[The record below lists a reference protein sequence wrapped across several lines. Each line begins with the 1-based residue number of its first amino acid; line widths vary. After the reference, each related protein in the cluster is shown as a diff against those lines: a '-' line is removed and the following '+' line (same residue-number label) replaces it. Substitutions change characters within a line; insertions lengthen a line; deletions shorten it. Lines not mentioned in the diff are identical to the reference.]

1 MAYQRLI
8 IGDIHGC
15 WDELQALLDKAGL
28 GEEAEIIALG
38 DIVDRGPSSDRVFEF
53 FSTHPQARSLK
64 GNHESKHL
72 KASEGKTKP
81 ALSQLITRY
90 QLGEECYPKALAYF
104 ATLPHYLELPEAIL
118 VHGMVE
124 PGKPLEDQKPE
135 ILMGSLSGQRY
146 MFTQYSRPWY
156 ELYQG
161 EKPLIVG
168 HMDYSGKAQPFN
180 WQDRVFGIDT
190 DCCRGGALT
199 GILLPEFRIISVPS
213 RGDHWSYVARAHKD
227 LISEACRIKELSW
240 DRAKDL
246 LEQWTSSSSE
256 EEVPHPLLDEVRDL
270 VEQGEY
276 MLQVLYRYLTATCD
290 NIIQQLR
297 AEADFDHLSEREQGQ
312 LFAKRIGQTPLAS
325 LLHLAR
331 KGKLSR
337 DVLRENFP
345 RPTQVIR
352 IVRDLQDR
360 GHLPKDLLDLRPE
373 D

>member
-38 DIVDRGPSSDRVFEF
+38 TLVDRGPSSDRVFEF
-53 FSTHPQARSLK
+53 FSTHPQARSLE

-90 QLGEECYPKALAYF
+90 QLGEERYPKALAYF
-104 ATLPHYLELPEAIL
+104 ASLPHYLELPEAIL

-124 PGKPLEDQKPE
+124 PGKPLTDQKPE

-146 MFTQYSRPWY
+146 IFTQYDRPWY

-199 GILLPEFRIISVPS
+199 GIVLPEFRIISVPS
-213 RGDHWSYVARAHKD
+213 RGDHWSYVARAHKE
-227 LISEACRIKELSW
+227 LISEAYRIKDLSW
-240 DRAKDL
+240 DRAKEL

-256 EEVPHPLLDEVRDL
+256 VRDV
-270 VEQGEY
+270 VEQGEH
-276 MLQVLYRYLTATCD
+276 MLQFLYRYLTATCE

-297 AEADFDHLSEREQGQ
+297 AEADFDQLSEREQGQ
-312 LFAKRIGQTPLAS
+312 QFAKRIGQTPLAS

-331 KGKLSR
+331 KGKLSL
-337 DVLRENFP
+337 DVLRQNFP
-345 RPTQVIR
+345 RPAQVIR
-352 IVRDLQDR
+352 IVRDLQERD
-360 GHLPKDLLDLRPE
+360 HLPKDLPNLTPQG
-373 D
+373 